1 MTFWKE
7 SVRLWPRGIAFGWL
21 AESEYSSR
29 VTRLCLYRLRRMTNS
44 AGTTPPIVNPGW
56 NSSAHLCAHIANAA
70 RPCRSGRVN
79 RSITLKM
86 FRLSSLTDG
95 NDHIGFQNH
104 EGTEAARTLGMNPN
118 RDLRATCIIALAL
131 VALTLKLAIAYNTIG
146 TNDAVVFYGFA
157 KVLSQHSLE
166 WTYQHSRYFNHP
178 PLTAYYLRGIYA
190 LTEQR
195 WCQDIGIHF
204 PFLLRLPGI
213 IADFLVVLVLLRMS
227 KTDLRIPIWALAL
240 FALSP
245 VSLMVSG
252 FHGNTDPVM
261 VLLLV
266 CAVWMCLQNQPV
278 LAGLFFALS
287 CQIKIVPLLFL
298 PAFVFFWLSQNKSRG
313 FLIAGAITTC
323 LLWSEPLLHFPML
336 FAKNVL
342 AYGSYWGIWGI
353 TYLFRLTGLHDFSRL
368 SFFDLEPSQN
378 IIMIVLKVIIVGVA
392 LWIAWQHRRARDRA
406 FVESLAWTWL
416 VFFVFA
422 PGVCPQYLI
431 WLAPFLLILSPT
443 FYTSILIA
451 SSIFLFAFYNITSGG
466 LPWKVAI
473 SSDELRELWLP
484 WSLLPWAVLIGGS
497 IVLCR
502 EAAADKFLFPSLRRQ
517 NIVG

>member
-1 MTFWKE
+1 MI
-7 SVRLWPRGIAFGWL
+7 GA
-21 AESEYSSR
+21 
-29 VTRLCLYRLRRMTNS
+29 
-44 AGTTPPIVNPGW
+44 
-56 NSSAHLCAHIANAA
+56 
-70 RPCRSGRVN
+70 
-79 RSITLKM
+79 
-86 FRLSSLTDG
+86 
-95 NDHIGFQNH
+95 GFQNH

-178 PLTAYYLRGIYA
+178 PLTAHYLRGIYA

-213 IADFLVVLVLLRMS
+213 IADFLVVAVLLRMS
-227 KTDLRIPIWALAL
+227 KIDIRIPTWALAL

-266 CAVWMCLQNQPV
+266 CAVWMCLRNRPV
-278 LAGLFFALS
+278 PAGLFFALS

-298 PAFVFFWLSQNKSRG
+298 PAFVFFWLSQHRSRG
-313 FLIAGAITTC
+313 FLMSGAITTC
-323 LLWSEPLLHFPML
+323 LLWSEPLLHFPTL

-353 TYLFRLTGLHDFSRL
+353 TYLFRLTGLQDFSRL
-368 SFFDLEPSQN
+368 SFFDFEPVQN
-378 IIMIVLKVIIVGVA
+378 IIATVLKVIIIGAA
-392 LWIAWQHRRARDRA
+392 LWIAWQHRHARGRA
-406 FVESLAWTWL
+406 FVESLAYTWL

-422 PGVCPQYLI
+422 PGGSPQYLV
-431 WLAPFLLILSPT
+431 WLAPFILILSPT
-443 FYTSILIA
+443 FYTCLLV
-451 SSIFLFAFYNITSGG
+451 SSSVFLFAFYNITSGG
-466 LPWKVAI
+466 LPWSVAL
-473 SSDELRELWLP
+473 SMDESKQHWAA
-484 WSLLPWAVLIGGS
+484 WSLLPWLVIVAGS
-497 IVLCR
+497 IALWRKNADGKLDLRLSKFVKLCG
-502 EAAADKFLFPSLRRQ
+502 ETA
-517 NIVG
+517 

>member
-1 MTFWKE
+1 MC
-7 SVRLWPRGIAFGWL
+7 RLLLWTA
-21 AESEYSSR
+21 
-29 VTRLCLYRLRRMTNS
+29 
-44 AGTTPPIVNPGW
+44 
-56 NSSAHLCAHIANAA
+56 
-70 RPCRSGRVN
+70 
-79 RSITLKM
+79 
-86 FRLSSLTDG
+86 G
-95 NDHIGFQNH
+95 NDHIGFQNY

-118 RDLRATCIIALAL
+118 HDLRRTCIIALAL
-131 VALTLKLAIAYNTIG
+131 IAMTLKLAIAYNTIG
-146 TNDAVVFYGFA
+146 TNDAVFFYGFA
-157 KVLSQHSLE
+157 KVLSEHGLE

-195 WCQDIGIHF
+195 WCQDIGVHF

-213 IADFLVVLVLLRMS
+213 IADFLVVLVLLRIS
-227 KTDLRIPIWALAL
+227 KTDFRIPTWALAL

-245 VSLMVSG
+245 VSIMVSG

-266 CAVWMCLQNQPV
+266 CAVWMCLRKQPV

-287 CQIKIVPLLFL
+287 CQIKIVPLLVL
-298 PAFVFFWLSQNKSRG
+298 PALALFWFSQNRSRS
-313 FLIAGAITTC
+313 FLISGAITTC

-368 SFFDLEPSQN
+368 SFFDLEPAQN
-378 IIMIVLKVIIVGVA
+378 IIITVLKVIIIGAA
-392 LWIAWQHRRARDRA
+392 LWIAWQHRQARGRA
-406 FVESLAWTWL
+406 FVESIAYTWL

-431 WLAPFLLILSPT
+431 WLAPFILILSPT
-443 FYTSILIA
+443 L
-451 SSIFLFAFYNITSGG
+451 
-466 LPWKVAI
+466 
-473 SSDELRELWLP
+473 
-484 WSLLPWAVLIGGS
+484 
-497 IVLCR
+497 
-502 EAAADKFLFPSLRRQ
+502 
-517 NIVG
+517 

>member
-1 MTFWKE
+1 
-7 SVRLWPRGIAFGWL
+7 
-21 AESEYSSR
+21 
-29 VTRLCLYRLRRMTNS
+29 
-44 AGTTPPIVNPGW
+44 
-56 NSSAHLCAHIANAA
+56 
-70 RPCRSGRVN
+70 
-79 RSITLKM
+79 
-86 FRLSSLTDG
+86 
-95 NDHIGFQNH
+95 
-104 EGTEAARTLGMNPN
+104 MNPT
-118 RDLRATCIIALAL
+118 RDLRTICIVALAL

-146 TNDAVVFYGFA
+146 TNDAVFFYGFA
-157 KVLSQHSLE
+157 KVLSDHSLE

-227 KTDLRIPIWALAL
+227 KTDVRIPIWALAL

-287 CQIKIVPLLFL
+287 SQIKIVPLLFL
-298 PAFVFFWLSQNKSRG
+298 PAFVFFWLSQNRSRG
-313 FLIAGAITTC
+313 FLISGAITTC

-353 TYLFRLTGLHDFSRL
+353 TYWFRFTGLEQFSRL
-368 SFFDLEPSQN
+368 SFFDLEPAQN
-378 IIMIVLKVIIVGVA
+378 IIITILKVVIVGA
-392 LWIAWQHRRARDRA
+392 AFWIGWQHRHARGRA
-406 FVESLAWTWL
+406 FIESLAYTWL

-431 WLAPFLLILSPT
+431 WLAPFILILSPT
-443 FYTSILIA
+443 FFTCLLVS

-466 LPWKVAI
+466 FPWFVA
-473 SSDELRELWLP
+473 LAMNATMQPWTA
-484 WSLLPWAVLIGGS
+484 WSLLPWLVIVAGS
-497 IVLCR
+497 IALCR
-502 EAAADKFLFPSLRRQ
+502 KTADRKLDLRLFKVVKLRTE
-517 NIVG
+517 NA

>member
-1 MTFWKE
+1 MSPK
-7 SVRLWPRGIAFGWL
+7 RDPR
-21 AESEYSSR
+21 
-29 VTRLCLYRLRRMTNS
+29 T
-44 AGTTPPIVNPGW
+44 
-56 NSSAHLCAHIANAA
+56 
-70 RPCRSGRVN
+70 
-79 RSITLKM
+79 
-86 FRLSSLTDG
+86 
-95 NDHIGFQNH
+95 
-104 EGTEAARTLGMNPN
+104 
-118 RDLRATCIIALAL
+118 TCIVAFALIAMA
-131 VALTLKLAIAYNTIG
+131 LKLAIAYNTIG
-146 TNDAVVFYGFA
+146 TNDAVFFYGFA
-157 KVLSQHSLE
+157 KVLSEHGLE

-213 IADFLVVLVLLRMS
+213 IADFLVVLVLLRIS
-227 KTDLRIPIWALAL
+227 KFEVRIPTWALAL

-266 CAVWMCLQNQPV
+266 CAVWMCLRNRSI

-298 PAFVFFWLSQNKSRG
+298 PAFFFFWLSQDKWRG
-313 FLIAGAITTC
+313 FVISGAITTS
-323 LLWSEPLLHFPML
+323 LLWLEPLMNFPTL

-368 SFFDLEPSQN
+368 SFFDLEPIQN
-378 IIMIVLKVIIVGVA
+378 IIVTILKVIIVAVA
-392 LWIAWQHRRARDRA
+392 LWIAWQNRHARGQA
-406 FVESLAWTWL
+406 FVESLARTWL

-431 WLAPFLLILSPT
+431 WLAPFILILSPT
-443 FYTSILIA
+443 LYSCILV
-451 SSIFLFAFYNITSGG
+451 SSSVFLFAFYNITSGG
-466 LPWKVAI
+466 LPWSVALAM
-473 SSDELRELWLP
+473 DESKQHWTA
-484 WSLLPWAVLIGGS
+484 WSLLPWLVVTAGS
-497 IVLCR
+497 IVLWR
-502 EAAADKFLFPSLRRQ
+502 KTADGKLDLRLFKFVKLRAE
-517 NIVG
+517 NA